1 MLCTNKMYRLAI
13 LLVIILIIVRVTYY
27 EKYTRALDGAYAPTR
42 NSRRVSDAFNVCS
55 PESKDCNRIVY
66 PVEGLPLA

>member
-13 LLVIILIIVRVTYY
+13 LLVIAFIIARMTYY

-42 NSRRVSDAFNVCS
+42 NSRRVSNVFNVCS
-55 PESKDCNRIVY
+55 PESSACDRTTF